1 MGNILDKYVLA
12 MYDVRGKQ
20 EFIFKTN
27 KIKEIIGGSAIIRD
41 VFADYLYCAAES
53 VSENNKG
60 IYSYKKES
68 GDTAFTQEGWEKHLS
83 EGYVGEVIY
92 DGGGN
97 FFVIYKTKEILIEVN
112 KKFTKAVLENIGT
125 LRVLCSYVEID
136 NFDDYKAD
144 EKRLRT
150 EHRRHENE
158 ESIMRSVN
166 AIPFLQVDSNTS
178 QPIVFTNI
186 GKIKGKNIPPKVSQE
201 SYAKYKKFSNEQLI
215 GEQILDKLV
224 AQKGSD
230 SMLAVIFIDGNNMG
244 AKVSGCLENADSSDY
259 KSSIAALREFSNDI
273 QRKYVDETRDAI
285 VKKLK
290 NRIIVNAGDEM
301 SFICKA
307 SDAFKAVEAYFDTLR
322 KDESCSS
329 CAGIALFHSHAPYYE
344 VYKIAEECCDNAKTV
359 MKKREETD
367 TCYMDFQYCQGA
379 LGMNLDTMR
388 ARETG
393 DLSSKPWLIAGESKE
408 PDVYTLDEVK
418 RIVVGLN
425 AMDARTNIKDLVSS
439 AKDSLQVF
447 NMEMSR
453 IYAHMSS
460 TVKKNADVKYI
471 FEDMIKDKSDN
482 KKEERRRSL
491 IYDIGIVY
499 DQWFSKKGEQGEEV
513 NDN

>member
-1 MGNILDKYVLA
+1 MENILDKYVLA

-53 VSENNKG
+53 VSESNKG

-68 GDTAFTQEGWEKHLS
+68 GNTAFTQEGWEEHLL
-83 EGYVGEVIY
+83 EGYIGEVIY

-97 FFVIYKTKEILIEVN
+97 FFVIYKSKEILVEVN

-166 AIPFLQVDSNTS
+166 AIPFVQIDSNTS
-178 QPIVFTNI
+178 QPIVLTSI

-201 SYAKYKKFSNEQLI
+201 SYAKYKKFSNEELI

-244 AKVSGCLENADSSDY
+244 AQVSRCLEGVSSDY
-259 KSSIAALREFSNDI
+259 KSSIDALRKFSNSI
-273 QRKYVDETRDAI
+273 QTKYVDETRDAI
-285 VKKLK
+285 IKKLK

-307 SDAFKAVEAYFDTLR
+307 SDAFTAVETYFSTLR

-344 VYKIAEECCDNAKTV
+344 AYKIAEECCDNAKAI
-359 MKKREETD
+359 MKERGETD

-393 DLSSKPWLIAGESKE
+393 DLSSKPWLIAGKSKE
-408 PDVYTLDEVK
+408 SDVCTLDEVK
-418 RIVVGLN
+418 RIVIGLN
-425 AMDARTNIKDLVSS
+425 EMNARTNIKDLVSS

-453 IYAHMSS
+453 IYAHMLD
-460 TVKKNADVKYI
+460 TVKKTADVKYI
-471 FEDMIKDKSDN
+471 IEDMIKDKSDN
-482 KKEERRRSL
+482 KKDERRRNL

-499 DQWFSKKGEQGEEV
+499 DQWFSKKREQVEEV

>member
-1 MGNILDKYVLA
+1 
-12 MYDVRGKQ
+12 
-20 EFIFKTN
+20 
-27 KIKEIIGGSAIIRD
+27 
-41 VFADYLYCAAES
+41 
-53 VSENNKG
+53 
-60 IYSYKKES
+60 
-68 GDTAFTQEGWEKHLS
+68 
-83 EGYVGEVIY
+83 
-92 DGGGN
+92 
-97 FFVIYKTKEILIEVN
+97 
-112 KKFTKAVLENIGT
+112 
-125 LRVLCSYVEID
+125 
-136 NFDDYKAD
+136 
-144 EKRLRT
+144 
-150 EHRRHENE
+150 
-158 ESIMRSVN
+158 MRSVN
-166 AIPFLQVDSNTS
+166 AIPFVQIDSNTS
-178 QPIVFTNI
+178 QPIVLTSI

-201 SYAKYKKFSNEQLI
+201 SYAKYKKFSNEELI

-244 AKVSGCLENADSSDY
+244 AQVSRCLEGVSSDY
-259 KSSIAALREFSNDI
+259 KSSIDALRKFSNSI
-273 QRKYVDETRDAI
+273 QTKYVDETRDAI
-285 VKKLK
+285 IKKLK

-307 SDAFKAVEAYFDTLR
+307 SDAFTAVETYFSTLR

-344 VYKIAEECCDNAKTV
+344 AYKIAEECCDNAKAI
-359 MKKREETD
+359 MKERGETD

-393 DLSSKPWLIAGESKE
+393 DLSSKPWLIAGKSKE
-408 PDVYTLDEVK
+408 SDVCTLDEVK
-418 RIVVGLN
+418 RIVIGLN
-425 AMDARTNIKDLVSS
+425 EMNARTNIKDLVSS

-453 IYAHMSS
+453 IYAHMLD
-460 TVKKNADVKYI
+460 TVKKTADVKYI

-482 KKEERRRSL
+482 KKEERRRNL

-499 DQWFSKKGEQGEEV
+499 DQWFSKKREQVEEV

>member
-1 MGNILDKYVLA
+1 MRPRVFQKA
-12 MYDVRGKQ
+12 
-20 EFIFKTN
+20 
-27 KIKEIIGGSAIIRD
+27 IKE
-41 VFADYLYCAAES
+41 
-53 VSENNKG
+53 

-68 GDTAFTQEGWEKHLS
+68 GNTAFTQEGWEEHLL
-83 EGYVGEVIY
+83 EGYIGEVIY

-97 FFVIYKTKEILIEVN
+97 FFVIYKSKEILVEVN

-166 AIPFLQVDSNTS
+166 AIPFVQIDSNTS
-178 QPIVFTNI
+178 QPIVLTSI

-201 SYAKYKKFSNEQLI
+201 SYAKYKKFSNEELI

-244 AKVSGCLENADSSDY
+244 AQVSRCLEGVSSDY
-259 KSSIAALREFSNDI
+259 KSSIDALRKFSNSI
-273 QRKYVDETRDAI
+273 QTKYVDETRDAI
-285 VKKLK
+285 IKKLK

-307 SDAFKAVEAYFDTLR
+307 SDAFTAVETYFSTLR

-344 VYKIAEECCDNAKTV
+344 AYKIAEECCDNAKAI
-359 MKKREETD
+359 MKERGETD

-393 DLSSKPWLIAGESKE
+393 DLSSKPWLIAGKSKE
-408 PDVYTLDEVK
+408 SDVCTLDEVK
-418 RIVVGLN
+418 RIVIGLN
-425 AMDARTNIKDLVSS
+425 EMNARTNIKDLVSS

-453 IYAHMSS
+453 IYAHMLD
-460 TVKKNADVKYI
+460 TVKKTADVKYI

-482 KKEERRRSL
+482 KKEERRRNL

-499 DQWFSKKGEQGEEV
+499 DQWFSKKREQVEEV

>member
-1 MGNILDKYVLA
+1 MENILDKYVLA

-53 VSENNKG
+53 VSESNKG

-68 GDTAFTQEGWEKHLS
+68 GNTAFTQEGWEEHLL
-83 EGYVGEVIY
+83 EGYIGEVIY

-97 FFVIYKTKEILIEVN
+97 FFVIYKSKEILVEVN

-166 AIPFLQVDSNTS
+166 AIPFVQIDSNTS
-178 QPIVFTNI
+178 QPIVLTSI

-201 SYAKYKKFSNEQLI
+201 SYAKYKKFSNEELI

-244 AKVSGCLENADSSDY
+244 AQVSRCLEGVRSDY
-259 KSSIAALREFSNDI
+259 KSSIDALRKFSNSI
-273 QRKYVDETRDAI
+273 QTKYVDETRDAI
-285 VKKLK
+285 IKKLK

-307 SDAFKAVEAYFDTLR
+307 SDAFTAVETYFSTLR

-344 VYKIAEECCDNAKTV
+344 AYKIAEECCDNAKAI
-359 MKKREETD
+359 MKERGETD

-393 DLSSKPWLIAGESKE
+393 DLSSKPWLIAGKSKE
-408 PDVYTLDEVK
+408 SDACTLDEVK
-418 RIVVGLN
+418 RIVIGLN
-425 AMDARTNIKDLVSS
+425 EMNARTNIKDLVSS

-453 IYAHMSS
+453 IYAHMLD
-460 TVKKNADVKYI
+460 TVKKTADVKYI

-482 KKEERRRSL
+482 KKEERRRNL

-499 DQWFSKKGEQGEEV
+499 DQWFSKKREQVEEV